1 MPSVLVAYADRQG
14 STHDAAVTIG
24 QTLREHGCHV
34 GSLHAGEV
42 YDPLRGWNLVV
53 VGGGLGSSGWHRIAR
68 RFVRRHGA
76 ELGRAPLAVFGVS
89 PWHENAEERRDA
101 VLRLRG
107 AVQEQADLQPA
118 AAAVFDEIEP
128 AGNGWTH
135 WLGRGDLRDWI
146 AVRGWAKQLLTLI
159 PQEQRLPVP
168 PGHQPVRP
176 HGPRLRR
183 VLSTG
188 RGSLTMREPR

>member
-42 YDPLRGWNLVV
+42 YDPLKGWNLVV
-53 VGGGLGSSGWHRIAR
+53 IGGVLGSSGWHRTAR
-68 RFVRRHGA
+68 RFLRRHRS
-76 ELGRAPLAVFGVS
+76 ELGRAPLAAFGVS
-89 PWHENAEERRDA
+89 PWQEDPDERRDA
-101 VLRLRG
+101 VARLR
-107 AVQEQADLQPA
+107 ATVQDQGGVEPA
-118 AAAVFDEIEP
+118 ASAVFGEIEP

-146 AVRGWAKQLLTLI
+146 AVRGWAKQLLTLM
-159 PQEQRLPVP
+159 PEEPRPASAP
-168 PGHQPVRP
+168 SRSVRTQTL
-176 HGPRLRR
+176 RQRR
-183 VLSTG
+183 VPIVG
-188 RGSLTMREPR
+188 RPPLATRPPR

>member
-1 MPSVLVAYADRQG
+1 MPSVLVAYADRHG

-34 GSLHAGEV
+34 GSLHAGDIYE
-42 YDPLRGWNLVV
+42 PLKGWNLVV
-53 VGGGLGSSGWHRIAR
+53 IGGGLGSSGWHRTAR
-68 RFVRRHGA
+68 RFVRRHRA
-76 ELGRAPLAVFGVS
+76 DLGRAPLAVFGVS
-89 PWHENAEERRDA
+89 PWQEDPDERRDA

-107 AVQEQADLQPA
+107 AVDEQADLQPV

-146 AVRGWAKQLLTLI
+146 AVRGWARHLLTVI
-159 PQEQRLPVP
+159 PPEPRLRVP
-168 PGHQPVRP
+168 PAGAAARTQAL
-176 HGPRLRR
+176 RLRR
-183 VLSTG
+183 VPITG
-188 RGSLTMREPR
+188 RGPLAMRKPR